1 MEINIFDYIT
11 REQIIEECVSVLRK
25 AIAKDA
31 ERILTNMAYQV
42 MFEAVDKSLDGQA
55 KEFIK
60 QKTLHVIKDIASYT
74 VFRKANAWEHP
85 ESLAN
90 SYMEE
95 AIRENKQVIFDKVKE
110 IVNNFNYE
118 DDFMRD
124 LIVEGV
130 IETLKGGR

>member
-1 MEINIFDYIT
+1 M
-11 REQIIEECVSVLRK
+11 
-25 AIAKDA
+25 
-31 ERILTNMAYQV
+31 
-42 MFEAVDKSLDGQA
+42 A

-130 IETLKGGR
+130 VHAIKEGGRRDG